1 MTPKLNP
8 EQQTAVEHVHGPLL
22 ILAGAGSGKT
32 RVLTHRMANLIQNH
46 NVSPDSIFAV
56 TFTNKAAREMRERV
70 LHLIGPMA
78 RGMWITTFHSACLRI
93 LRAHATAIGY
103 PNEFVVFDGGD
114 QLSTLKEICKTMNL
128 DEKRFPP
135 MGFVQAISRSKD
147 QCLTPADIADGKG
160 VFMPKLAEVYELY
173 EKRLKEARAL
183 DFGDL
188 IFRTVQ
194 LLEKNAEIA
203 DLYQRQFEFV
213 MVDEYQDTNHAQYR
227 LTNILAGKNRN
238 LCIVGDPDQS
248 VYGWRGA
255 DIQNI
260 LSFEN
265 DYSDGRTILLEQ
277 NYRSTEA
284 ILKAANA
291 VILQNKGRRPKNLW
305 TANQGGAPITV
316 HGVSNDLDEASAVVR
331 LVREHASAGT
341 YYNDQAVFYR
351 TNAQSRVLEEALRRA
366 RVPYVIYGGT
376 KFYERME
383 VKDVI
388 SYLRLCQNPHDNVS
402 FMRAVQTPSRGIG
415 KTTLARLQVL
425 AAEMGISLFEAT
437 SRLDAAPDINA
448 AARKRL
454 SDFASFIAHLQSGTA
469 LLKMQ
474 EIVPYIIDASGY
486 LAYLRALPPQE
497 ATDRLANV
505 EELTEAMAEYGKQNA
520 DADSHPTLGGFLD
533 QAALVSDID
542 SLDEGQGV
550 LPLMTLHLAKGL
562 EFPVVYMV
570 GMEEGLLPHRSSLDQ
585 PDELEEERRL
595 CYVGITRA
603 REKLHM
609 LYAFRRRVY
618 GNEQYNIPSRF
629 LKDIPKELLEWKKVE
644 ATRPSP
650 SPYGGGSG
658 RGGAH
663 SYRSPERTSS
673 TPHWAGDDDFDQTF
687 TPTPHVG
694 SSVSKSVHPEPV
706 EGFSQDTSD
715 GSWKIGMKVK
725 HPQFG
730 EGVIRRIE
738 GKDDKT
744 KLTVYFGPHVVKT
757 LMVQYAQLSPM

>member
-1 MTPKLNP
+1 MSLNP
-8 EQQTAVEHVHGPLL
+8 EQQSAVEHVRGPLL

-32 RVLTHRMANLIQNH
+32 RVLTHRIANLIQNH
-46 NVSPDSIFAV
+46 DVRPDAIFAV
-56 TFTNKAAREMRERV
+56 TFTNKAAREMRER
-70 LHLIGPMA
+70 LQHLIGPMA
-78 RGMWITTFHSACLRI
+78 RSMWITTFHSACLRI
-93 LRAHATAIGY
+93 LRANAAALGY
-103 PNEFVVFDGGD
+103 PPDFVVFDGSD
-114 QLSTLKEICKTMNL
+114 QNATLKEICKSLNL

-135 MGFVQAISRSKD
+135 TGFVHAISRAKD
-147 QCLTPADIADGKG
+147 QCLTPTDIADGKG
-160 VFMPKLAEVYELY
+160 VFMPKLAEIYEIY
-173 EKRLKEARAL
+173 DKRLREARAL

-194 LLEKNAEIA
+194 LLEKNPEILN
-203 DLYQRQFEFV
+203 LYQQQFEFV

-227 LTNILAGKNRN
+227 LATKLSAQHKN
-238 LCIVGDPDQS
+238 LCVVGDDDQCI
-248 VYGWRGA
+248 YRWRGA

-265 DYSDGRTILLEQ
+265 DFPDTKVIRLEQ
-277 NYRSTEA
+277 NYRSTTV
-284 ILKAANA
+284 ILDAANG
-291 VILQNKGRRPKNLW
+291 VIQHNRGRKPKKLWTENKGGEPV
-305 TANQGGAPITV
+305 TV
-316 HGVSNDLDEASAVVR
+316 HGVGNDLDEADRVVR
-331 LVREHASAGT
+331 LVREHASAGI

-366 RVPYVIYGGT
+366 RIPYVIYGGT

-402 FMRAVQTPSRGIG
+402 FMRAVQAPARGIG
-415 KTTLARLQVL
+415 KTTLARLQAVAVDGGL
-425 AAEMGISLFEAT
+425 SLFEAIAH
-437 SRLDAAPDINA
+437 LDGVADINA

-454 SDFASFIAHLQSGTA
+454 SEFASFIAHLQGSIG
-469 LLKMQ
+469 LLKLQ
-474 EIVPYIIDASGY
+474 EIVPHIMEASGY
-486 LAYLRALPPQE
+486 GAALQALPTQE
-497 ATDRLANV
+497 ARDRLDNV
-505 EELTEAMAEYGKQNA
+505 EELVQAMAEYAKQFT
-520 DADSHPTLGGFLD
+520 DSEEMPTLAGFLD

-542 SLDEGQGV
+542 SLDDGQGV

-603 REKLHM
+603 RQKLHM
-609 LYAFRRRVY
+609 LYATRRRVY

-629 LKDIPKELLEWKKVE
+629 LKDIPKELLEWKK
-644 ATRPSP
+644 APAPTYQAGT
-650 SPYGGGSG
+650 PYGGS
-658 RGGAH
+658 RGF
-663 SYRSPERTSS
+663 RSPERAPSAS
-673 TPHWAGDDDFDQTF
+673 HWAGDDDFDQTIA
-687 TPTPHVG
+687 T
-694 SSVSKSVHPEPV
+694 SQ
-706 EGFSQDTSD
+706 FSQDDDSP
-715 GSWKIGMKVK
+715 WKIGMKVK

-744 KLTVYFGPHVVKT
+744 KLTIYFGPHVVKT
-757 LMVQYAQLSPM
+757 LMVQYAQLLPI

>member
-46 NVSPDSIFAV
+46 GVSPDSIFAV

-70 LHLIGPMA
+70 HQLIGPVA

-103 PNEFVVFDGGD
+103 PNDFVVFDGGD
-114 QLSTLKEICKTMNL
+114 QHTTLKEICKTLNL
-128 DEKRFPP
+128 DEKRFSP

-147 QCLTPADIADGKG
+147 QCLTPSDIADGKG

-194 LLEKNAEIA
+194 LLEKNHEIA
-203 DLYQRQFEFV
+203 HLYQRQFEFV
-213 MVDEYQDTNHAQYR
+213 MVDEYQDTNHSQYR
-227 LTNILAGKNRN
+227 LALLLSAQHKN
-238 LCIVGDPDQS
+238 LCVVGDDDQCI
-248 VYGWRGA
+248 YKWRGA

-265 DYSDGRTILLEQ
+265 DFPDTKVVRLEQ
-277 NYRSTEA
+277 NYRST
-284 ILKAANA
+284 A
-291 VILQNKGRRPKNLW
+291 VILNAANGVIQHNRGRKDKKLW
-305 TANQGGAPITV
+305 TENQGGALITV
-316 HGVSNDLDEASAVVR
+316 HGVNSDLDEASTVVR
-331 LVREHASAGT
+331 LVREHASSGT
-341 YYNDQAVFYR
+341 YYNDQAIFYR

-366 RVPYVIYGGT
+366 RIPYVIYGGT

-402 FMRAVQTPSRGIG
+402 FMRAIQSPARGIG
-415 KTTLARLQVL
+415 KTTLARLQSL
-425 AAEMGISLFEAT
+425 SAEVGISLFEAIA
-437 SRLDAAPDINA
+437 RLDAAPDINA

-454 SDFASFIAHLQSGTA
+454 CDFASFVAHLQGSA
-469 LLKMQ
+469 AVLKMH

-486 LAYLRALPPQE
+486 LAHMRALPAQE
-497 ATDRLANV
+497 AADRLANV
-505 EELTEAMAEYGKQNA
+505 EELTTAMAEYAKQNA
-520 DADSHPTLGGFLD
+520 DTDVTPTLGGFLD

-542 SLDEGQGV
+542 SLDGGQGV

-629 LKDIPKELLEWKKVE
+629 LKDIPKELLEWKKAEVP
-644 ATRPSP
+644 RQSP

-658 RGGAH
+658 RGGAY

-673 TPHWAGDDDFDQTF
+673 TPHWAGDDDFDQSF
-687 TPTPHVG
+687 SPTPHVG
-694 SSVSKSVHPEPV
+694 SSAD
-706 EGFSQDTSD
+706 FSQDTSNS
-715 GSWKIGMKVK
+715 SWKIGMKVK

-738 GKDDKT
+738 GKDEKT

-757 LMVQYAQLSPM
+757 LMVQYAQLSPL